1 VTRRFAFAAQYWDDF
16 AVVCR
21 AVENCPGPVVEPQF
35 GLFDTWTAAN
45 AFASRLNEGLDISPA
60 VARELLSACLLR
72 RDALVHSL
80 VPSGRIRKRSRV
92 HAKNL
97 EVRRNFVCTQL
108 KTACILCE
116 SVSLI
121 PEKTPRLFCDAAK
134 ALHNANRFI
143 LMFDGDQAG
152 LIEIVQR
159 AAQLNEALRKF
170 GDPAEFAPRRC
181 APALEIAF
189 PRAGGPRLTPEPEI
203 R

>member
-45 AFASRLNEGLDISPA
+45 AFADSLNQGLDISA
-60 VARELLSACLLR
+60 AEAREILSACLLR
-72 RDALVHSL
+72 RDSLVHSL
-80 VPSGRIRKRSRV
+80 IPSSRIQKHSRV
-92 HAKNL
+92 HSRNL
-97 EVRRNFVCTQL
+97 EARRNFVRTQL

-121 PEKTPRLFCDAAK
+121 PKKRPRLLCDAAK
-134 ALHNANRFI
+134 TLHNANRFI
-143 LMFDGDQAG
+143 LMFDGDHAD
-152 LIEIVQR
+152 LIEIVQM
-159 AAQLNEALRKF
+159 ADQLNEALRKF
-170 GDPAEFAPRRC
+170 GDPAEFAPRRS

-189 PRAGGPRLTPEPEI
+189 SRAGSPRFTPEPEI